1 MQEKPQSKKGTSK
14 GVHKGKRES
23 GEIAKKS
30 HTTVK
35 AYQTITQQPA
45 IYQHEMIHISS
56 YTPETTKYTT
66 ILLKNIE
73 NFIEAQEELGALL
86 SKQIEE
92 IIIDRFYKCK
102 KTFNQKIALRKL
114 KSYELL
120 IFFEDIDPKNTPPA
134 PVV

>member
-1 MQEKPQSKKGTSK
+1 
-14 GVHKGKRES
+14 
-23 GEIAKKS
+23 
-30 HTTVK
+30 
-35 AYQTITQQPA
+35 
-45 IYQHEMIHISS
+45 MIHISS

-102 KTFNQKIALRKL
+102 KTFN
-114 KSYELL
+114 
-120 IFFEDIDPKNTPPA
+120 
-134 PVV
+134 